1 MDTALDTRPRARVLV
16 VTDHP
21 DGPPGL
27 LDAIRARAEQGPAQF
42 RILVT
47 NPAQA
52 EAHVIHPERHVK
64 ATEAEQVLH
73 ASLPALAAAAG
84 APVLATVS
92 VRHDPYLAVEE
103 LLGGEP
109 IDEFIVDVAQNGFTR
124 RLHLDLPHRLGHLG
138 LPITTVPPDAAP
150 RT

>member
-1 MDTALDTRPRARVLV
+1 MDTALDTRQRARVLV

-27 LDAIRARAEQGPAQF
+27 MAAIRARAERGPAQF

-52 EAHVIHPERHVK
+52 EAHLIHPERHVK
-64 ATEAEQVLH
+64 ATEAEVVLH
-73 ASLPALAAAAG
+73 ASLPALAEAAG
-84 APVLATVS
+84 APVLGSVS

-103 LLGGEP
+103 LLSCEP
-109 IDEFIVDVAQNGFTR
+109 VDEFIIDVAQNGFTR
-124 RLHLDLPHRLGHLG
+124 RLHLDLPHRLAHLK
-138 LPITTVPPDAAP
+138 LPITTVTSNAS
-150 RT
+150 